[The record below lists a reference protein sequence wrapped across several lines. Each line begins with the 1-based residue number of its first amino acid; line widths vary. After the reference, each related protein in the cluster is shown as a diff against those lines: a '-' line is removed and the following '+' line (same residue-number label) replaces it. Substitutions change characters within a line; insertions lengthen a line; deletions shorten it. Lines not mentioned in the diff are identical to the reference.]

1 MQNLGEISDLERRKK
16 VRVRL
21 RPDLGFTASKYEG
34 RTYYVVKDPVSLRY
48 YRFKEHERFLL
59 DYMDGQKTLEEAQKA
74 FEQRFRPERLT
85 LEDLEAFTSQLLQAG
100 LAQNETPNA
109 GKQLYDRYWKR
120 QKNKVLQYL
129 MNIMYIKI
137 PVFDPDK
144 ILTKMVKP
152 LAFIFT
158 TWFLVLS
165 VAYMLAAGLLV
176 ATHWSSFT
184 AKLPAYHEFFNFRT
198 IAYMW
203 IALGA
208 VKVIHEF
215 GHGLS
220 CKAFGGEVHEM
231 GFLFLVF
238 SPCLYCNVSDAWT
251 LPNKW
256 HRILISAAGIYVEL
270 IIAATATFIWWNTPP
285 GTFIYNL
292 CMSLMVVCSVS
303 TFVFNANPL
312 MRFDGYY
319 VLSDWIEIPN
329 LREKSNKFLGDLAK
343 EYLLGMEVP
352 PQPYMERSRQ
362 ILFVVYAIT
371 AWVYRWV
378 ITFSILYFMYT
389 FLEPYK
395 LGAISYMLGTAAV
408 GSMFGMPIYKLGKF
422 LHRRG
427 RLPDMKPWR
436 VGVTTVLTVIAIIVI
451 LSIPF
456 PMNVYTT
463 AVVQVDPQE
472 TARIVVP
479 ESGGFLSDVRV
490 KEGQEVKAGEILAV
504 LRNPDLEIEIQ
515 DNENQ
520 QRARKQQI
528 NDLKPRLWK
537 SKNISIEISTAQNQ
551 LDALLRL
558 HKQLL
563 TRKRQLELRAPRAG
577 TVMHLVQKEAVGKLL
592 EKDNIVCEVGN
603 PAALRAMLLVPG
615 TEYKLV
621 REKAEAVIHV
631 HGHVGHTFNGTVVS
645 IAASE
650 AREVPP
656 QLNAK
661 AGGDVATQT
670 DPQTNQEL
678 PQTQHY
684 LVTVK
689 FNQADQTVQPGVLA
703 KVKIRSEPRTLWW
716 RGMRYLET
724 TFNFGL

>member
-1 MQNLGEISDLERRKK
+1 MENLGEISDLERRKK
-16 VRVRL
+16 IRVRL
-21 RPDLGFTASKYEG
+21 RPDLDFITSKYEG

-59 DYMDGQKTLEEAQKA
+59 DYMNGEKTLEDAQKA

-109 GKQLYDRYWKR
+109 GKQLFDRFKKR
-120 QKNKVLQYL
+120 RKNQILQYL

-137 PVFDPDK
+137 PVFDPDR
-144 ILTKMVKP
+144 LLAKMMKP
-152 LAFIFT
+152 FAFMFT
-158 TWFLVLS
+158 TWFLVVS
-165 VAYMLAAGLLV
+165 IAYMLAAALLV
-176 ATHWSSFT
+176 ATHWNSFQS
-184 AKLPAYHEFFNFRT
+184 KLPAYHEFFNFKT

-208 VKVIHEF
+208 VKIIHEF

-270 IIAATATFIWWNTPP
+270 IIAATSTFIWWNTPA
-285 GTFIYNL
+285 GSFINNL

-303 TFVFNANPL
+303 TFIFNANPL

-319 VLSDWIEIPN
+319 VMADWLEIPN

-352 PQPYMERSRQ
+352 PAQYMERSRQ
-362 ILFVVYAIT
+362 ILFISYAVIS
-371 AWVYRWV
+371 WVYRWA

-395 LGAISYMLGTAAV
+395 LGAISFLLGTAAV
-408 GSMFGMPIYKLGKF
+408 GSMAGMPLYKLGRF

-436 VGVTTVLTVIAIIVI
+436 VGITSVLTVVALVVI

-456 PMNVYTT
+456 PMNVHSM
-463 AVVQVDPQE
+463 AVVQVDSQE
-472 TARIVVP
+472 TVKIVAP
-479 ESGGFLSDVRV
+479 ESGGFLRELLVRD
-490 KEGQEVKAGEILAV
+490 GQTVQKGEVIAILH
-504 LRNPDLEIEIQ
+504 NPDLEVDIKK
-515 DNENQ
+515 NENE
-520 QRARKQQI
+520 QRLRKEQMEAVRSELGT
-528 NDLKPRLWK
+528 DFL
-537 SKNISIEISTAQNQ
+537 SAQAE
-551 LDALLRL
+551 LEALLKM
-558 HKQLL
+558 HKKLKERQEQLI
-563 TRKRQLELRAPRAG
+563 LRAPRPG
-577 TVMHLVQKEAVGKLL
+577 VVMNLVTKENVGKLL
-592 EKDNIVCEVGN
+592 EKDNLICDVGN
-603 PAALRAMLLVPG
+603 PKALRAMLLIQN

-621 REKAEAVIHV
+621 KEKAEAVIHV
-631 HGHVGHTFNGTVVS
+631 HGHVGHTYLGSVYSV
-645 IAASE
+645 AASE
-650 AREVPP
+650 AREIPP
-656 QLNAK
+656 QLSSK
-661 AGGDVATQT
+661 GGGDVATHT

-684 LVTVK
+684 LVSVK
-689 FNQADQTVQPGVLA
+689 FNELDDTVQPGLVA
-703 KVKIRSEPRTLWW
+703 RVKIRTQPRTLAW
-716 RGMRYLET
+716 RFMRYLET